1 MYFHSVLMHYLLCTA
16 TIDLRPK
23 CNKIGTKLESYS
35 VRMRFKA
42 TARFSPS
49 WGEKKR
55 GRGEKRG
62 PQSQMHGLIDISIRP
77 LITIFRTI
85 KGKAEFMTGV

>member
-1 MYFHSVLMHYLLCTA
+1 MYFHSVLMHYLPCTA

-23 CNKIGTKLESYS
+23 QQNWNKIRELLSAHA
-35 VRMRFKA
+35 FKA